1 MAQYKKVRH
10 IVQQGTQHR
19 LRGPV
24 DDGPTAVQYTTP
36 DRREVFV
43 LVWQRAPRH
52 GTPRPVLRLAG
63 LDPAA
68 RYRDAATG
76 AVHHA
81 SVLTGYGI
89 TSELPVGDWSSTSL
103 HLIRVDD
110 VAADGTGPWT
120 S

>member
-1 MAQYKKVRH
+1 M
-10 IVQQGTQHR
+10 
-19 LRGPV
+19 
-24 DDGPTAVQYTTP
+24 
-36 DRREVFV
+36 
-43 LVWQRAPRH
+43 WQRAPRH